1 MAGNEGDR
9 DLVDPSRTGAI
20 SAPPDDAEVERA
32 IASVPGVTSAS
43 LRRDPAS
50 GRTRLRLRL
59 RAGEDAEQA
68 AWSIAAT
75 LRERFGIALDPASIR
90 PVSAS
95 EQSEHEVSEALDE
108 AGPAP
113 TAPASADTAPTAPA
127 SADTAPTAPASADP
141 VPAEPA
147 SADPVPTAPASA
159 DPVPTA
165 WVASG
170 PAPDADA
177 EAASSTGE
185 PDGRTAPP
193 PPSPVLALTPPPA
206 PEVTATP
213 EPGHDTGDADGPG
226 PESVPAPEP
235 APGTARRREPA
246 ATIGASQAGGRATIH
261 RLDIERGAR
270 EVRATVALLRGEQA
284 AHGVA
289 RAVPTTRSILRAI
302 AEATASALQQF
313 MTAPLLIGI
322 DRIEVEPAADPAH
335 VLVAVTIL
343 ADRGEEQLLGVSLVR
358 GDAERAVVR
367 ATLDA
372 LNRRVS
378 PFLVGEP
385 GSDPERE
392 AAAAS

>member
-1 MAGNEGDR
+1 MAGDEGDR
-9 DLVDPSRTGAI
+9 DVVDPSRSGQI
-20 SAPPDDAEVERA
+20 VAPPDDAEVERA
-32 IASVPGVTSAS
+32 IASVPGVTAAT
-43 LRRDPAS
+43 LRRDPDS

-75 LRERFGIALDPASIR
+75 LRERFGIALDPDAIR

-95 EQSEHEVSEALDE
+95 ESSEHEMVEADE
-108 AGPAP
+108 GAAALPIEQAA
-113 TAPASADTAPTAPA
+113 THDTADVAPASGRDGPA
-127 SADTAPTAPASADP
+127 S
-141 VPAEPA
+141 
-147 SADPVPTAPASA
+147 
-159 DPVPTA
+159 
-165 WVASG
+165 
-170 PAPDADA
+170 
-177 EAASSTGE
+177 
-185 PDGRTAPP
+185 
-193 PPSPVLALTPPPA
+193 PPSPPLLAPRTPPPA
-206 PEVTATP
+206 PGLVRGSAPVRGQVPTSSGT
-213 EPGHDTGDADGPG
+213 TGGSHLGD
-226 PESVPAPEP
+226 
-235 APGTARRREPA
+235 
-246 ATIGASQAGGRATIH
+246 RATIH

-270 EVRATVALLRGEQA
+270 EVQATVALVRGEQVA
-284 AHGVA
+284 QGVA

-378 PFLVGEP
+378 PFFGGE
-385 GSDPERE
+385 PERE
-392 AAAAS
+392 PETAAAS

>member
-9 DLVDPSRTGAI
+9 DLIDLSRTGQVV
-20 SAPPDDAEVERA
+20 APPDDAEVERA
-32 IASVPGVTSAS
+32 IASVPGVTSAT
-43 LRRDPAS
+43 LRRDPDS

-90 PVSAS
+90 PVAAS
-95 EQSEHEVSEALDE
+95 ETPEPEVADVVDG
-108 AGPAP
+108 AGA
-113 TAPASADTAPTAPA
+113 APAD
-127 SADTAPTAPASADP
+127 PASADP
-141 VPAEPA
+141 TAVA
-147 SADPVPTAPASA
+147 TAPA
-159 DPVPTA
+159 DP
-165 WVASG
+165 ASRG
-170 PAPDADA
+170 DADA
-177 EAASSTGE
+177 ADTTGE
-185 PDGRTAPP
+185 PDASASPP
-193 PPSPVLALTPPPA
+193 PPAPPVLALTPSLALTPPPPPQRPA
-206 PEVTATP
+206 AADPD
-213 EPGHDTGDADGPG
+213 HDAGVNEALG
-226 PESVPAPEP
+226 SEP
-235 APGTARRREPA
+235 APVHGSTREPA
-246 ATIGASQAGGRATIH
+246 ATDSAPPVGGRATIH
-261 RLDIERGAR
+261 RLDIERGAT
-270 EVRATVALLRGEQA
+270 EVQATVALLRGDQA
-284 AHGVA
+284 AQGVA
-289 RAVPTTRSILRAI
+289 RAVPTTRSILRAV

-378 PFLVGEP
+378 PFLAGA
-385 GSDPERE
+385 PERE

>member
-1 MAGNEGDR
+1 MTGSDGDR
-9 DLVDPSRTGAI
+9 DLVDLARAGPVVP
-20 SAPPDDAEVERA
+20 PPDDAEVERA
-32 IASVPGVTSAS
+32 IASVPGVSSAS
-43 LRRDPAS
+43 LRRDPDT

-90 PVSAS
+90 PVAAGEADEPELVGT
-95 EQSEHEVSEALDE
+95 EQDAGQDQAAPAGPGQRDGAGVPETPMTPETPEAPETTDPTETTEVSGTMGAIEAHEV
-108 AGPAP
+108 P
-113 TAPASADTAPTAPA
+113 
-127 SADTAPTAPASADP
+127 
-141 VPAEPA
+141 
-147 SADPVPTAPASA
+147 
-159 DPVPTA
+159 
-165 WVASG
+165 
-170 PAPDADA
+170 
-177 EAASSTGE
+177 EAAAET
-185 PDGRTAPP
+185 P
-193 PPSPVLALTPPPA
+193 PPSPPSLSLTPPPPPRA
-206 PEVTATP
+206 TA
-213 EPGHDTGDADGPG
+213 ADPDVDVAGAHG
-226 PESVPAPEP
+226 A
-235 APGTARRREPA
+235 EPA
-246 ATIGASQAGGRATIH
+246 AASPPEQQPDAPTAAGGGRATIH

-270 EVRATVALLRGEQA
+270 EVRATVALLRGDQA
-284 AHGVA
+284 AQGVA

-335 VLVAVTIL
+335 VLVGVTLL

-378 PFLVGEP
+378 PFLDSV
-385 GSDPERE
+385 PER
-392 AAAAS
+392 AAAS

>member
-9 DLVDPSRTGAI
+9 DLIDLSRTGQI
-20 SAPPDDAEVERA
+20 VAPPDDAEVERA
-32 IASVPGVTSAS
+32 IASVPGVASAT
-43 LRRDPAS
+43 LRRDPDS

-68 AWSIAAT
+68 SWSIAAT

-90 PVSAS
+90 PVTAGTP
-95 EQSEHEVSEALDE
+95 SEHEVSEATDE
-108 AGPAP
+108 ASMVRGDPALDAHAGEVGDAGAAEGVGP
-113 TAPASADTAPTAPA
+113 
-127 SADTAPTAPASADP
+127 
-141 VPAEPA
+141 
-147 SADPVPTAPASA
+147 
-159 DPVPTA
+159 
-165 WVASG
+165 
-170 PAPDADA
+170 
-177 EAASSTGE
+177 
-185 PDGRTAPP
+185 PP
-193 PPSPVLALTPPPA
+193 PPSVSELGLTPPPA
-206 PEVTATP
+206 PHLSAP
-213 EPGHDTGDADGPG
+213 AEPGHHAGARHPAD
-226 PESVPAPEP
+226 PEPTPPSVPAREP
-235 APGTARRREPA
+235 VGTSDARRAE
-246 ATIGASQAGGRATIH
+246 GRATIH

-270 EVRATVALLRGEQA
+270 EVQATVALLRGEQA
-284 AHGVA
+284 AQGVA

-322 DRIEVEPAADPAH
+322 DRIEVEPTVDPAH

-378 PFLVGEP
+378 PFLAVA
-385 GSDPERE
+385 PEGE

>member
-1 MAGNEGDR
+1 MAGDEGGR
-9 DLVDPSRTGAI
+9 DMVDPSRSGPVV
-20 SAPPDDAEVERA
+20 APPDDAEVERA
-32 IASVPGVTSAS
+32 IASVPGVTAAT
-43 LRRDPAS
+43 LRRDPDS

-75 LRERFGIALDPASIR
+75 LRERFGIALDPDSIR

-95 EQSEHEVSEALDE
+95 ETSEHEVSEADE
-108 AGPAP
+108 DAGAVTTEQTPTHDAADAGP
-113 TAPASADTAPTAPA
+113 TS
-127 SADTAPTAPASADP
+127 
-141 VPAEPA
+141 
-147 SADPVPTAPASA
+147 
-159 DPVPTA
+159 
-165 WVASG
+165 
-170 PAPDADA
+170 APDVPG
-177 EAASSTGE
+177 S
-185 PDGRTAPP
+185 PP
-193 PPSPVLALTPPPA
+193 LPPSPARTPPPA
-206 PEVTATP
+206 PEVTGSAA
-213 EPGHDTGDADGPG
+213 PGHDAVGTDDPARGPV
-226 PESVPAPEP
+226 PPQDPAPVPGQAGATAPVLGRIPEP
-235 APGTARRREPA
+235 PATTSGAPP
-246 ATIGASQAGGRATIH
+246 GGRATIH

-270 EVRATVALLRGEQA
+270 EVQATVALLRGGQA
-284 AHGVA
+284 AKGVA

-378 PFLVGEP
+378 PFFGGGSEREP
-385 GSDPERE
+385 E